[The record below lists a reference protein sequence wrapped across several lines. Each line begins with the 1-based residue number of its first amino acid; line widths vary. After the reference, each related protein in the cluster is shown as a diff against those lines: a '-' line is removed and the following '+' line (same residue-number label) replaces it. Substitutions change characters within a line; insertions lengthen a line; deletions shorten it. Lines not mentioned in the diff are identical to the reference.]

1 VYTADDLRSDIRQA
15 ELFVANI
22 RPGTSAEELLSFFQQ
37 LDALSTG
44 YAQLEQKG
52 VDLRPEQTRLETV
65 QRILADK
72 DRIVVRAMA
81 SRTGRVRGGLALQ
94 RARFNPPEDHSWW
107 YLDRRVAQRRARR
120 LKRLAWGSLIGA
132 AVLAILVVLY
142 VRFLRPD
149 EATRQ
154 RYEYTFSGES
164 SIQQGDYDAALEA
177 YTKALEIAPDDPEI
191 NMMVGVMHEALGQPD
206 EARSPYQRAEEVY
219 GSRALFL
226 AMRAQQ
232 YTILGWYEQAEADAQ
247 EAIKLDDQFPI
258 AYCSLGSALD
268 GQEKVPQAIVAF
280 QTCADLAREQD
291 QNELYVIAT
300 TRLAYLMQRP

>member
-1 VYTADDLRSDIRQA
+1 VYTADDLRSDIRHA

-22 RPGTSAEELLSFFQQ
+22 RPGTPAEELLSFFQH

-52 VDLRPEQTRLETV
+52 VDLRPERSRLETV

-72 DRIVVRAMA
+72 DRIVVRALA
-81 SRTGRVRGGLALQ
+81 SRGGLGLH
-94 RARFNPPEDHSWW
+94 RAKFDPPEDHSWW
-107 YLDRRVAQRRARR
+107 YLDQLVAQRRARK
-120 LKRLAWGSLIGA
+120 LKRLARGSLIGA
-132 AVLAILVVLY
+132 VVLAILVVLY

-154 RYEYTFSGES
+154 RYEYIFSGES
-164 SIQQGDYDAALEA
+164 SIQRGDYVAALGA
-177 YTKALEIAPDDPEI
+177 YERALAIAPDNPEI
-191 NMMVGVMHEALGQPD
+191 NMMVGVMREALGQPD
-206 EARSPYQRAEEVY
+206 EAESPYQRAEELY
-219 GSRALFL
+219 GSRATFL

-232 YTILGWYEQAEADAQ
+232 YTTLGWYEQAEADAL
-247 EAIKLDDQFPI
+247 EAIELDDQFPI
-258 AYCSLGSALD
+258 AYCSLGSAFD
-268 GQEKVPQAIVAF
+268 GQEKLPQAIAAF